1 MGTRGFI
8 GFVVDDQE
16 KIAYNHNDS
25 YPGGLGVDVLGW
37 VRRVADTELGWEVAR
52 DTVRSLRVVD
62 PNSKATPADIEA
74 LSEFA
79 RPDVATRELS
89 DWYVLLRETQG
100 DPAAMLRAGVIED
113 ASGFPADSLMAE
125 YGYVV
130 DLDAGRFEAYV
141 GFQKEPHSEG
151 RFAGRDVDSY
161 ADGLPQYYP
170 VRLVAS
176 WPLSQPPTNEEFMTA
191 VDGAEPVS

>member
-8 GFVVDDQE
+8 GFVIDGQE
-16 KIAYNHNDS
+16 KIAYNHCDS
-25 YPGGLGVDVLGW
+25 YPSGLGADALNWLWRAVGEGTDHLTER
-37 VRRVADTELGWEVAR
+37 VRA
-52 DTVRSLRVVD
+52 LRVVD
-62 PNSKATPADIEA
+62 PNSKATPADIED

-141 GFQKEPHSEG
+141 GFQREPHSEG
-151 RFAGRDVDSY
+151 RFAARDVDSY

-176 WPLSQPPTNEEFMTA
+176 WPLSELPTNQEFVAA
-191 VDGAEPVS
+191 VDGDGDEG